1 MGKRVEAAL
10 KCLWRRPGWT
20 VQPRSFLQQT
30 RRGLTNSLPAMHN
43 RKHAMMER
51 EGNTSLFPGHL
62 SWGRRNKWEWRG
74 SYCELREE
82 SSKPRRRVG
91 GRKKKGQMKGRDG
104 KQIPNSQQEGVLR
117 ETKFLYLHKPYSI
130 KDKEVIK
137 AVWAEDGFPSI
148 QRGSQMG
155 LNHLYTDLTRALIC
169 NYSYSNNSDYIVQ
182 GGVTT
187 RRLSQL

>member
-1 MGKRVEAAL
+1 
-10 KCLWRRPGWT
+10 
-20 VQPRSFLQQT
+20 
-30 RRGLTNSLPAMHN
+30 
-43 RKHAMMER
+43 
-51 EGNTSLFPGHL
+51 
-62 SWGRRNKWEWRG
+62 
-74 SYCELREE
+74 
-82 SSKPRRRVG
+82 
-91 GRKKKGQMKGRDG
+91 MKGRDG

-117 ETKFLYLHKPYSI
+117 ETKFLYLHEPYSI
-130 KDKEVIK
+130 KDKEVII